1 MNKIMDE
8 EHLRELAVMNDK
20 TPFEQLLKVIERYLS
35 SQRSGKFLDY
45 HSPAELSELLDLD
58 RPAPTEDWQE
68 IFHWV
73 DKYLAYSVK
82 SNHPGF
88 VNRMWVGAN
97 LPSIVGEIVAA
108 VSNTS
113 ACTFESAPVSTLL
126 EKYMIRQ
133 MLELA
138 GFVNG
143 EGQMTTGSSNAN
155 MIAMMVARN
164 LANESVKQSGL
175 FGQKK
180 LFAFVGADSHY
191 SMDKA
196 ANILGI
202 GTDQLIKV
210 PLDSLGSMLPDKL
223 EQALDKVLHEGGV
236 PFFVSATAGTTVRGA
251 YDPINAVA
259 ELRQKYGFW
268 LHVDGAWGGAAVL
281 STRLREKFLSGLPK
295 ADSFTCDF
303 HKMLGA
309 SLMCNIL
316 LINKRTRALG
326 KALSAGDGS
335 YLFRDE
341 NTNATEDLGAFSLQC
356 GRRVDSLKWFL
367 DWKFFGRKGL
377 AERVERYL
385 ELCKYAENRVNE
397 SPELEM
403 VVPRTS
409 FNVCFRYKVAKE
421 RSNSFNLTLRNR
433 LYQDATSL
441 VGAAY
446 IDGQVVMRL
455 LISNPVTEQSD
466 IDNFFNGVVR
476 TGRILL
482 KEKMADQ

>member
-1 MNKIMDE
+1 MNE
-8 EHLRELAVMNDK
+8 K
-20 TPFEQLLKVIERYLS
+20 TLFAHLLKVIEQYRTT
-35 SQRSGKFLDY
+35 QRSGKFLDY
-45 HSPAELSELLDLD
+45 HSPAELSRILDLE
-58 RPAPTEDWQE
+58 RPGKPGDWEE

-82 SNHPGF
+82 THHPAF

-97 LPSIVGEIVAA
+97 LPSIVGEIITA
-108 VSNTS
+108 VTNTS

-133 MLELA
+133 MLDLV
-138 GFVNG
+138 GFSNG

-155 MIAMMVARN
+155 MIAMMAARN
-164 LANESVKQSGL
+164 LSNDSIKKAGL

-180 LFAFVGADSHY
+180 LFAFVGADAHY

-210 PLDSLGSMLPDKL
+210 PLNDLGIMEPEKL
-223 EQALDKVLHEGGV
+223 EAAIDMVLVNGGL

-251 YDPINAVA
+251 YDPIEPLL
-259 ELRQKYGFW
+259 ELRDRYGFW

-281 STRLREKFLSGLPK
+281 SPTLKEKYLNGLQE

-316 LINKRTRALG
+316 LINKRNNALG
-326 KALSAGDGS
+326 AALSAGDGS

-341 NTNATEDLGAFSLQC
+341 LANEVEDFGVVSLQC

-367 DWKFFGRKGL
+367 DWKFFGREGL
-377 AERVERYL
+377 GKRVEKYL
-385 ELCKYAENRVNE
+385 ELSEYAENWVKQ
-397 SPELEM
+397 SAELEM

-409 FNVCFRYKVAKE
+409 FNTCFRFKVAE
-421 RSNSFNLTLRNR
+421 EASNNFNLTLRNR
-433 LYQDATSL
+433 LHQDGKSL
-441 VGAAY
+441 VGLAY
-446 IDGQVVMRL
+446 IDGRLVMRF
-455 LISNPVTEQSD
+455 LISNPAAEHVD
-466 IDNFFNGVVR
+466 IDNYFSDLVK
-476 TGRILL
+476 TGRDLL
-482 KEKMADQ
+482 VQQAMTVDKN

>member
-1 MNKIMDE
+1 MNENVDKE
-8 EHLRELAVMNDK
+8 RLLQELAVMNDK
-20 TPFEQLLKVIERYLS
+20 TPFEQLLLVIERYHS

-58 RPAPTEDWQE
+58 RPAPAGDWQE

-82 SNHPGF
+82 SNHPAF

-97 LPSIVGEIVAA
+97 LPSIVGEIVTAI
-108 VSNTS
+108 SNTS

-126 EKYMIRQ
+126 ERYMIRQ
-133 MLELA
+133 MLELV
-138 GFVNG
+138 GFTNG

-155 MIAMMVARN
+155 MIAMMAARN

-210 PLDSLGSMLPDKL
+210 PLNSLGSMESGKL
-223 EQALDKVLHEGGV
+223 EQAIDKVLLDGGV

-251 YDPINAVA
+251 YDPINEIA
-259 ELRQKYGFW
+259 ELRGKYGFW

-281 STRLREKFLSGLPK
+281 STRLKEKFLSGLPE

-309 SLMCNIL
+309 TLMCNIL
-316 LINKRTRALG
+316 LINKRSHSLG
-326 KALSAGDGS
+326 TVLSAGDGS
-335 YLFRDE
+335 YLFRNE
-341 NTNATEDLGAFSLQC
+341 NTNAVEDLGASSLQC

-367 DWKFFGRKGL
+367 DWKFFGQKGL
-377 AERVERYL
+377 ARRVEKYL
-385 ELCKYAENRVNE
+385 ELCKYAENWVNQ
-397 SPELEM
+397 SAELEM

-409 FNVCFRYKVAKE
+409 FNVCFRFKVTE
-421 RSNSFNLTLRNR
+421 ESNSFNLTLRNR
-433 LYQDATSL
+433 LYQEETSL

-455 LISNPVTEQSD
+455 LISNPEAEQSD
-466 IDNFFNGVVR
+466 INNFFNGVVK
-476 TGRILL
+476 TGQALL
-482 KEKMADQ
+482 LAGKINR

>member
-1 MNKIMDE
+1 M
-8 EHLRELAVMNDK
+8 VMNDK
-20 TPFEQLLKVIERYLS
+20 TPFEQLLKVIERYHS

-45 HSPAELSELLDLD
+45 RSPVELSRILDLE
-58 RPAPTEDWQE
+58 RPAKTGDWQE

-82 SNHPGF
+82 TNHPAF

-133 MLELA
+133 MLELV
-138 GFVNG
+138 GFSNG

-164 LANESVKQSGL
+164 LTNDSVKQSGL
-175 FGQKK
+175 FGQQK
-180 LFAFVGADSHY
+180 LFAFVGADAHY

-210 PLDSLGSMLPDKL
+210 PLNRYGEMEPKAL
-223 EQALDKVLHEGGV
+223 EHAIDRVQVNGGL

-251 YDPINAVA
+251 YDPIEPLL
-259 ELRQKYGFW
+259 ELRDKYGFW

-281 STRLREKFLSGLPK
+281 STTLKKKFLTGLQG
-295 ADSFTCDF
+295 ANSFTCDF

-316 LINKRTRALG
+316 LINGGSHTLG
-326 KALSAGDGS
+326 TVLSAGDGS

-341 NTNATEDLGAFSLQC
+341 HTNEVEDLGAVSLQC

-367 DWKFFGRKGL
+367 DWKFFGREGL
-377 AERVERYL
+377 ASRVEKYL
-385 ELCKYAENRVNE
+385 ELCEYAESWVNQ
-397 SPELEM
+397 SAELEM

-409 FNVCFRYKVAKE
+409 FNVCFRFKVSKE
-421 RSNSFNLTLRNR
+421 KSNAFNLDLRNR
-433 LYQDATSL
+433 LYQEGISL
-441 VGAAY
+441 VGVAY
-446 IDGQVVMRL
+446 IDGRLVMRL
-455 LISNPVTEQSD
+455 LISNPAAEQSD
-466 IDNFFNGVVR
+466 IDTFFNNVVK
-476 TGRILL
+476 TGRALL
-482 KEKMADQ
+482 

>member
-1 MNKIMDE
+1 MNEKTLF
-8 EHLRELAVMNDK
+8 EHLLK
-20 TPFEQLLKVIERYLS
+20 TIEQYRT

-45 HSPAELSELLDLD
+45 HSPAELSKILDLE
-58 RPAPTEDWQE
+58 RTGKTGDWQE

-82 SNHPGF
+82 TNHASF

-108 VSNTS
+108 ISNTS
-113 ACTFESAPVSTLL
+113 ACTFESAPVSTLF

-133 MLELA
+133 MLELV
-138 GFVNG
+138 GFSNG

-155 MIAMMVARN
+155 MIAMMAARN
-164 LANESVKQSGL
+164 LSNDSVKQSGL
-175 FGQKK
+175 FGQQK
-180 LFAFVGADSHY
+180 LFAFVGADAHY

-210 PLDSLGSMLPDKL
+210 PLNRLGIMEPEML
-223 EQALDKVLHEGGV
+223 EQAIDRVQVNGGL

-251 YDPINAVA
+251 YDPIEPLL
-259 ELRQKYGFW
+259 ELRDKYDFW

-281 STRLREKFLSGLPK
+281 STTLKEKFLPGLRD

-316 LINKRTRALG
+316 LINKRNHTLG
-326 KALSAGDGS
+326 TVLSAGDGS

-341 NTNATEDLGAFSLQC
+341 FTSEVEDLGAVSLQC

-367 DWKFFGRKGL
+367 DWKFFGREGL
-377 AERVERYL
+377 AGRVEKYL
-385 ELCKYAENRVNE
+385 TLCEYAENWVNQCA
-397 SPELEM
+397 ELEM

-409 FNVCFRYKVAKE
+409 FNVCFRFRVPEKE
-421 RSNSFNLTLRNR
+421 SNSFNLDLRNR
-433 LYQDATSL
+433 LYQEGKSL

-446 IDGQVVMRL
+446 IDGRLVMRL
-455 LISNPVTEQSD
+455 LVSNPAAEQAD
-466 IDNFFNGVVR
+466 IDTFFNTLVE
-476 TGRILL
+476 TGKSLL
-482 KEKMADQ
+482 

>member
-1 MNKIMDE
+1 LLYVPAAMNEKN
-8 EHLRELAVMNDK
+8 LFA
-20 TPFEQLLKVIERYLS
+20 QLLKVIEQYRLAEKNGNYLEY
-35 SQRSGKFLDY
+35 R
-45 HSPAELSELLDLD
+45 SPAELSEILDLD
-58 RPAPTEDWQE
+58 RPEKPGDWQE

-73 DKYLAYSVK
+73 DKYLTYSVK
-82 SNHPGF
+82 TNHPAF

-126 EKYMIRQ
+126 EKYMIDR
-133 MLELA
+133 MLDLT

-155 MIAMMVARN
+155 MIAMMTARN
-164 LANESVKQSGL
+164 LSNQSVKQAGL
-175 FGQKK
+175 FGQQK
-180 LFAFVGADSHY
+180 LFAFVGADAHY

-196 ANILGI
+196 ANILGL

-210 PLDSLGSMLPDKL
+210 PLDRNGAMEPAAL
-223 EQALDKVLHEGGV
+223 EVAIDRVQTNGGL
-236 PFFVSATAGTTVRGA
+236 PFFVAATAGTTVRGS
-251 YDPINAVA
+251 YDSIDALL
-259 ELRQKYGFW
+259 ELREKYHYW

-281 STRLREKFLSGLPK
+281 SPTLKKKYLSGLSQ
-295 ADSFTCDF
+295 ADSFTFDF

-309 SLMCNIL
+309 SLMCNVL
-316 LINKRTRALG
+316 LINNADRTLESALN
-326 KALSAGDGS
+326 AGDGS

-341 NTNATEDLGAFSLQC
+341 EAHDVEDFGVASLQC

-377 AERVERYL
+377 AGRVEKCL
-385 ELCKYAENRVNE
+385 ELCKYAEDKINE
-397 SPELEM
+397 SAELEV

-409 FNVCFRYKVAKE
+409 FNLCFRYRVAEEK
-421 RSNSFNLTLRNR
+421 SNGFNLALRTR
-433 LYQDATSL
+433 LYQDGITL

-446 IDGQVVMRL
+446 LDGRLVMRL
-455 LISNPVTEQSD
+455 LVVNPAAERAD
-466 IDNFFNGVVR
+466 IDEFLRSVITTGKDLLRKGIDGVN
-476 TGRILL
+476 
-482 KEKMADQ
+482 AN

>member
-1 MNKIMDE
+1 MNEKA
-8 EHLRELAVMNDK
+8 L
-20 TPFEQLLKVIERYLS
+20 FEQLLKTIEQYRA

-45 HSPAELSELLDLD
+45 HSPAELSKILDLE
-58 RPAPTEDWQE
+58 RTGKTGDWQE

-82 SNHPGF
+82 TNHASF

-108 VSNTS
+108 ISNTS

-133 MLELA
+133 MLELV
-138 GFVNG
+138 GFSNG

-155 MIAMMVARN
+155 MIAMMAARN
-164 LANESVKQSGL
+164 LSNDSVKQSGL
-175 FGQKK
+175 FGQQK
-180 LFAFVGADSHY
+180 LFAFVGADAHY

-210 PLDSLGSMLPDKL
+210 PLNRLGIMEPQML
-223 EQALDKVLHEGGV
+223 EQAIDRVQVNGGM

-251 YDPINAVA
+251 YDPI
-259 ELRQKYGFW
+259 EPLLGLRDKYDFW

-281 STRLREKFLSGLPK
+281 STTLKEKFLPGLRD

-316 LINKRTRALG
+316 LINKRNHTLG
-326 KALSAGDGS
+326 TVLSAGDGS

-341 NTNATEDLGAFSLQC
+341 FTSEIEDLGAVSLQC

-367 DWKFFGRKGL
+367 DWKFFGREGL
-377 AERVERYL
+377 AGRVEKYL
-385 ELCKYAENRVNE
+385 ILCEYAENWVNQC
-397 SPELEM
+397 PELEM

-409 FNVCFRYKVAKE
+409 FNVCFRFKVPEKE
-421 RSNSFNLTLRNR
+421 SNGFNLDLRNR
-433 LYQDATSL
+433 LYQEGKSL

-446 IDGQVVMRL
+446 IDGRLVMRL
-455 LISNPVTEQSD
+455 LVSNPAAEQAD
-466 IDNFFNGVVR
+466 IDIFFNTLVE
-476 TGRILL
+476 TGKSLL
-482 KEKMADQ
+482 

>member
-1 MNKIMDE
+1 MNE
-8 EHLRELAVMNDK
+8 K
-20 TPFEQLLKVIERYLS
+20 TPFEQLLKVIERYYS

-45 HSPAELSELLDLD
+45 RSPTELSKLLDLD
-58 RPAPTEDWQE
+58 RPASTGDWQE

-82 SNHPGF
+82 SNHPAF

-133 MLELA
+133 MLELT
-138 GFVNG
+138 GFSNG

-164 LANESVKQSGL
+164 MANKSAKRSGL

-180 LFAFVGADSHY
+180 LFAFVGADAHY

-210 PLDSLGSMLPDKL
+210 PLNDLGSMEPGKL
-223 EQALDKVLHEGGV
+223 EQAIDDTLLDGGL

-251 YDPINAVA
+251 YDPIDEVA
-259 ELRQKYGFW
+259 ELRDKYGFW

-281 STRLREKFLSGLPK
+281 SATLKEKFLSGLQK

-316 LINKRTRALG
+316 LINKRNHTLG
-326 KALSAGDGS
+326 TVLSAGDGS
-335 YLFRDE
+335 YLFRTE
-341 NTNATEDLGAFSLQC
+341 NKHEVEDLGTISLQC

-367 DWKFFGRKGL
+367 DWKFFGQKGL
-377 AERVERYL
+377 ASRVEKYL
-385 ELCKYAENRVNE
+385 ELCKYAENWVNQ
-397 SPELEM
+397 SAELEM

-409 FNVCFRYKVAKE
+409 FNVCFRFKVAKE
-421 RSNSFNLTLRNR
+421 KSNSFNLTLRNR
-433 LYQDATSL
+433 LYREETAL

-446 IDGQVVMRL
+446 INDQVVMRL
-455 LISNPVTEQSD
+455 LISNPAAEQSD
-466 IDNFFNGVVR
+466 IDNFFNGVVK
-476 TGRILL
+476 TGQALL
-482 KEKMADQ
+482 LEEKMCGWLN

>member
-1 MNKIMDE
+1 MNEKA
-8 EHLRELAVMNDK
+8 L
-20 TPFEQLLKVIERYLS
+20 FEQLLKTIEQYRA

-45 HSPAELSELLDLD
+45 HSPAELSKILDLE
-58 RPAPTEDWQE
+58 RTGKTGDWQE

-82 SNHPGF
+82 TNHASF

-108 VSNTS
+108 ISNTS

-133 MLELA
+133 MLELV
-138 GFVNG
+138 GFSNG

-155 MIAMMVARN
+155 MIAMMAARN
-164 LANESVKQSGL
+164 LSNDSVKQSGL
-175 FGQKK
+175 FGQQK
-180 LFAFVGADSHY
+180 LFAFVGADAHY

-210 PLDSLGSMLPDKL
+210 PLNRLGIMEPQML
-223 EQALDKVLHEGGV
+223 EQAIDRVQVNGGM

-251 YDPINAVA
+251 YDPIKPLL
-259 ELRQKYGFW
+259 ELRDKYDFW

-281 STRLREKFLSGLPK
+281 STTLKEKLLPGLRD

-316 LINKRTRALG
+316 LINKRNHTLG
-326 KALSAGDGS
+326 TVLSAGDGS

-341 NTNATEDLGAFSLQC
+341 FTSEIEDLGAVSLQC

-367 DWKFFGRKGL
+367 DWKFFGREGL
-377 AERVERYL
+377 AGRVEKYL
-385 ELCKYAENRVNE
+385 TLCEYAENWVNQC
-397 SPELEM
+397 PELEM

-409 FNVCFRYKVAKE
+409 FNVCFRFKVPEKE
-421 RSNSFNLTLRNR
+421 SNSFNLDLRNR
-433 LYQDATSL
+433 LYQEGKSL

-446 IDGQVVMRL
+446 IDGRLVMRL
-455 LISNPVTEQSD
+455 LVSNPAAEQAD
-466 IDNFFNGVVR
+466 IDTFFNTLVE
-476 TGRILL
+476 TGKALL
-482 KEKMADQ
+482 